1 MNKNYPSVTDHLKK
15 QIGESFDKAYTDLK
29 IDFRNEL
36 LEWFQKTYKE
46 ILGIKKEDELRK
58 KRVIDTLNKNIS
70 DLWNIIERYDE
81 NLWSEKWKNLVD
93 EITEPLPE
101 TVVEYQSE
109 ERFTEQEDDSY
120 KLKIQKKLK
129 RLARTVSML
138 FKKDKAGWKQ
148 VIQLKKSAKL
158 ELAGISQLPD
168 ELMGEEFEI
177 LSRAIGKL
185 LEREPVKEQ
194 PQPSEAEANDSN
206 QNEEES
212 EEKNEPAADKSAPK
226 KNEAENIEESG
237 NNGYRVE
244 VINKIESHLQ
254 NAIQILKNVEAES
267 PISTRV
273 YKECYQA
280 AIKSGTVEDER
291 KLLEEDQLNAKLVE
305 KGSFLNKRQKEWQT
319 FIKSQYS
326 DFAIQIEIARF
337 SFLAD
342 RAREEI
348 LGFTHRFFRD
358 YGYLPLENTVTRIKE
373 ISEVLKK
380 QKADKLPAKLVQELR
395 SEISDKL
402 SAELLETIGNQE
414 SQQHLI
420 DQIQKT
426 ITDLQLGFYSF
437 TETFTLAE
445 KRSIENGKPQVKTD
459 SVNWKKLAT
468 RYVQENALREMD
480 PEKWEWVSFF
490 KELSS
495 ESEEIM
501 QVVDV
506 NLLSAKES
514 EKEKDEEESV
524 LEIAISG
531 TDRAVSQLEATI
543 KRVRERQN
551 SYEKIVKEDFPQSI
565 QSLAE
570 SMLSRSYDDLE
581 MQDKALQVKATAKN
595 WRERFFKIY
604 YKLLERF
611 ELLRRFFVKKFKEI
625 NNIVSRFLGFKDEG
639 SVSTTEKRNL
649 AEYLAK
655 VNFHQKFPFVYKRMF
670 SYEFEIDERFYIQP
684 QGLFTYF
691 EQSFEDWNLNIDT
704 NFLIVGER
712 GSGKTLSL
720 KFIEKRFL
728 EDEKTVF
735 VNFRKTMHTEE
746 ELIHTISDAFG
757 YENIETRE
765 ELIDKIQK
773 RRSRTVLVV
782 ENIHNIFV
790 RNIHGFKGV
799 ESFWVLMASTRGKLF
814 WVVTCSAFAWKFYEK
829 MFGADQ
835 YFSHIVRTDNID
847 RDMLEKSILTRHKAT
862 GYELIFEPGAA
873 TERSRSFK
881 KIMSNESEK
890 QKYLHE
896 QYFDRLNQV
905 AEGNLS
911 IAMNYWLQSIKEFDD
926 RSVKQLPTEVADL
939 DKLEVPSRDV
949 LFTLAA
955 LVLHENL
962 TETELAM
969 SLHQDEAAS
978 RLMLARL
985 KSKGIVQNDED
996 GYKLNHLIYR
1006 QVVRL
1011 LKRRNIIH

>member
-15 QIGESFDKAYTDLK
+15 QIDESFDKAYTDLK
-29 IDFRNEL
+29 KDFRNEL

-70 DLWNIIERYDE
+70 DLCNIVERYDE
-81 NLWSEKWKNLVD
+81 NLWSEKWENLVE

-120 KLKIQKKLK
+120 KLKIQKKFK

-158 ELAGISQLPD
+158 ELAGISDLPD
-168 ELMGEEFEI
+168 ELMGEEFEL
-177 LSRAIGKL
+177 LSRAISKL
-185 LEREPVKEQ
+185 LEQEPVKEQ
-194 PQPSEAEANDSN
+194 PSETETSESN
-206 QNEEES
+206 HSEEES
-212 EEKNEPAADKSAPK
+212 EQAADKPEEK
-226 KNEAENIEESG
+226 KNEAEDIEESG
-237 NNGYRVE
+237 SKGYRVE
-244 VINKIESHLQ
+244 VINKIDSHLYE
-254 NAIQILKNVEAES
+254 AIQILKNVETDS

-273 YKECYQA
+273 YNECYQA

-291 KLLEEDQLNAKLVE
+291 KLLEEDQLNAKLAE

-358 YGYLPLENTVTRIKE
+358 YGYLPLESTVSRIKE

-395 SEISDKL
+395 AEISDKL
-402 SAELLETIGNQE
+402 SVELLETIGNQE

-468 RYVQENALREMD
+468 RYVQEKALREMD
-480 PEKWEWVSFF
+480 PEKWEWVAFF

-506 NLLSAKES
+506 NLLTAKES

-531 TDRAVSQLEATI
+531 TDRAVSQLEAAI

-551 SYEKIVKEDFPQSI
+551 SYEKIVKEDFPKSI

-581 MQDKALQVKATAKN
+581 MQDKALQAKAKAHN
-595 WRERFFKIY
+595 WRERFLKIY
-604 YKLLERF
+604 YEFLEKF
-611 ELLRRFFVKKFKEI
+611 ELFRRFFVKKFKEI
-625 NNIVSRFLGFKDEG
+625 KIVVSRFLGFKDEG

-655 VNFHQKFPFVYKRMF
+655 VNVHHKFPFVYKRMF

-691 EQSFEDWNLNIDT
+691 EQSLEDWNLNIDT

-712 GSGKTLSL
+712 GSGKTLAL
-720 KFIEKRFL
+720 KFIGKRFI
-728 EDEKTVF
+728 EDQKTVT
-735 VNFRKTMHTEE
+735 VNFTNTVLKEKD
-746 ELIHTISDAFG
+746 LIDAICTAFG
-757 YENIETRE
+757 FEGIETRN
-765 ELIDKIQK
+765 ELIKKIEN
-773 RRSRTVLVV
+773 RRTRTIFIV

-790 RNIHGFKGV
+790 RNIHGFEAI
-799 ESFWVLMASTRGKLF
+799 ESFWVLMASTRDKLF

-835 YFSHIVRTDNID
+835 YFSHIVRTDNLD
-847 RDMLEKSILTRHKAT
+847 REMLEKSILTRHKAT
-862 GYELIFEPGAA
+862 GFELTFEPGA
-873 TERSRSFK
+873 TTQRSRSFR
-881 KIMSNESEK
+881 KIMSDESEK
-890 QKYLHE
+890 QEYLQE
-896 QYFDRLNQV
+896 QYFNRLNQV

-911 IAMNYWLQSIKEFDD
+911 IAMNFWLQSIKEFDD

-962 TETELAM
+962 TESELSMA
-969 SLHQDEAAS
+969 LHQDESES

-985 KSKGIVQNDED
+985 KSKGIVQNSDE

>member
-1 MNKNYPSVTDHLKK
+1 MNKNYPSVEDHLKK
-15 QIGESFDKAYTDLK
+15 QIGESFDKAYSDLK
-29 IDFRNEL
+29 SDFRSEL

-70 DLWNIIERYDE
+70 DLWHIVERYDE
-81 NLWSEKWKNLVD
+81 NLWFEKWKELVD

-109 ERFTEQEDDSY
+109 ERFTEQEGDSY
-120 KLKIQKKLK
+120 KLKIQKRIK
-129 RLARTVSML
+129 RLARSVSL
-138 FKKDKAGWKQ
+138 TFKKDKAGWKQ
-148 VIQLKKSAKL
+148 VIQLKKCVKL
-158 ELAGISQLPD
+158 ELAGLSELPD
-168 ELMGEEFEI
+168 DLMGEEFEV

-185 LEREPVKEQ
+185 LEQEPVKEQ
-194 PQPSEAEANDSN
+194 PAENETVESAESKEGSESATDNTEQKNVESDKAE
-206 QNEEES
+206 
-212 EEKNEPAADKSAPK
+212 KSAK
-226 KNEAENIEESG
+226 
-237 NNGYRVE
+237 NGYRVQ
-244 VINKIESHLQ
+244 VIDKIESHLQ
-254 NAIQILKNVEAES
+254 DAMQILKTVETET
-267 PISTRV
+267 PISTRAFD
-273 YKECYQA
+273 ECYQA
-280 AIKSGTVEDER
+280 AVRSGTVEDER
-291 KLLEEDQLNAKLVE
+291 KLLEEDQLDGKLDAKERL
-305 KGSFLNKRQKEWQT
+305 LNKRQKEWQT

-337 SFLAD
+337 SFLAE

-358 YGYLPLENTVTRIKE
+358 YGYLPLESTVTRIKE
-373 ISEVLKK
+373 ISGVLKK
-380 QKADKLPAKLVQELR
+380 QKADKLPAKLVHELR
-395 SEISDKL
+395 AEISEKL
-402 SAELLETIGNQE
+402 STELLDTIGNQE

-420 DQIQKT
+420 DQIQKA
-426 ITDLQLGFYSF
+426 ISDLQLGFYNF

-445 KRSIENGKPQVKTD
+445 KRSIDSGKPQVKTD

-468 RYVQENALREMD
+468 RYVQEKALREMD
-480 PEKWEWVSFF
+480 PEKWEWVTFF

-514 EKEKDEEESV
+514 EKENDEEESV

-531 TDRAVSQLEATI
+531 TDRAVNQLEAAI

-551 SYEKIVKEDFPQSI
+551 SYEKVVKEDFPKSI

-581 MQDKALQVKATAKN
+581 MQDKALQVKAKANN
-595 WRERFFKIY
+595 WRERFLKVY
-604 YKLLERF
+604 YRSLEKF
-611 ELLRRFFVKKFKEI
+611 ELFRRFFVKKFKELK
-625 NNIVSRFLGFKDEG
+625 NVLSRFLGFKDEG

-655 VNFHQKFPFVYKRMF
+655 VNVHHKFPFVYRRMF

-691 EQSFEDWNLNIDT
+691 EQSFEDWNLKIDT

-712 GSGKTLSL
+712 GSGKTLAL
-720 KFIEKRFL
+720 KFIGQRFF
-728 EDEKTVF
+728 EDQKTVT
-735 VNFRKTMHTEE
+735 VNFKSAVHKEKD
-746 ELIHTISDAFG
+746 LIAAICSAFG
-757 YENIETRE
+757 FEGVETRE
-765 ELIDKIQK
+765 QLIKKIQNRRK
-773 RRSRTVLVV
+773 RTILIV
-782 ENIHNIFV
+782 EDIHNIFV
-790 RNIHGFKGV
+790 RNIHGFGAI
-799 ESFWVLMASTRGKLF
+799 ESFWVLMASTRDKLF

-835 YFSHIVRTDNID
+835 YFSHMVRTDNLD
-847 RDMLEKSILTRHKAT
+847 REMLEKSILSRHKAT
-862 GYELIFEPGAA
+862 GYELTFEPGTA
-873 TERSRSFK
+873 TQKSRAFK
-881 KIMSNESEK
+881 KIMSDESEK
-890 QKYLHE
+890 QKYLRE
-896 QYFDRLNQV
+896 QYFNRLNQI

-911 IAMNYWLQSIKEFDD
+911 IAMNFWLQSIKEFDD

-962 TETELAM
+962 TESELSMA
-969 SLHQDEAAS
+969 LHQDEAES

-985 KSKGIVQNDED
+985 KSKGIVQSSDD

>member
-1 MNKNYPSVTDHLKK
+1 MNKNYPSVTDHLQK
-15 QIGESFDKAYTDLK
+15 QIGESFDKAYSELK
-29 IDFRNEL
+29 SDFRNEL

-70 DLWNIIERYDE
+70 DLWHIVERYDE
-81 NLWSEKWKNLVD
+81 NLWSEKWKKLVD
-93 EITEPLPE
+93 EVTEPLPE

-109 ERFTEQEDDSY
+109 ERFTEQEEDSY
-120 KLKIQKKLK
+120 KLKIQKRIK
-129 RLARTVSML
+129 RLARTVSMT
-138 FKKDKAGWKQ
+138 FKTDKTGWKQ

-158 ELAGISQLPD
+158 ELAGISQLPE
-168 ELMGEEFEI
+168 ELMGEEFEL

-185 LEREPVKEQ
+185 LEQEPVKEQ
-194 PQPSEAEANDSN
+194 PSEAEKDESVENGEGSEAATDK
-206 QNEEES
+206 QEPKKYES
-212 EEKNEPAADKSAPK
+212 EKNDNNGKS
-226 KNEAENIEESG
+226 
-237 NNGYRVE
+237 GYRVE
-244 VINKIESHLQ
+244 VIDKIESHLQ
-254 NAIQILKNVEAES
+254 DAIQILKNVETDS
-267 PISTRV
+267 PISSRV
-273 YKECYQA
+273 FNECYQA
-280 AIKSGTVEDER
+280 AVKSGTVEDER
-291 KLLEEDQLNAKLVE
+291 KLLEDVGLNGKLSDKE
-305 KGSFLNKRQKEWQT
+305 SLLNKRQKEWQT
-319 FIKSQYS
+319 YIKSQYS

-337 SFLAD
+337 SFLAE

-348 LGFTHRFFRD
+348 LGLTHRFFRD

-380 QKADKLPAKLVQELR
+380 QKTDKLPAKLVHELR
-395 SEISDKL
+395 AEISEKL
-402 SAELLETIGNQE
+402 STELLERIGNQE

-420 DQIQKT
+420 EQIQKT
-426 ITDLQLGFYSF
+426 ITDLQLGFYNF

-468 RYVQENALREMD
+468 RYVQEKALREMD
-480 PEKWEWVSFF
+480 PEKWEWVTFF

-531 TDRAVSQLEATI
+531 TDRAVSQLESAI

-551 SYEKIVKEDFPQSI
+551 SYEKLVKDDFPRSI

-570 SMLSRSYDDLE
+570 SMLSRSYGDLE
-581 MQDKALQVKATAKN
+581 MQDKALQVKAKAHN
-595 WRERFFKIY
+595 WSEKLLKIY
-604 YKLLERF
+604 YKFLEKF
-611 ELLRRFFVKKFKEI
+611 ELFRRFFVKKFKEVKHI
-625 NNIVSRFLGFKDEG
+625 ISRFLGFKDEG

-655 VNFHQKFPFVYKRMF
+655 VNIHHKFPFVYKRMF

-712 GSGKTLSL
+712 GSGKTLAL
-720 KFIEKRFL
+720 KFIGQRFI
-728 EDEKTVF
+728 ESQKTVT
-735 VNFRKTMHTEE
+735 VNFMNTIHEE
-746 ELIHTISDAFG
+746 KDLIDAICNAFG
-757 YENIETRE
+757 FEGIETRD
-765 ELIDKIQK
+765 ELIKKIQN
-773 RRSRTVLVV
+773 RRTRTILIV
-782 ENIHNIFV
+782 ENIHNIFL
-790 RNIHGFKGV
+790 RNIHGFEAI
-799 ESFWVLMASTRGKLF
+799 ESFWVLMASTRDKLF
-814 WVVTCSAFAWKFYEK
+814 WVVTCSAFAWKFFEK

-835 YFSHIVRTDNID
+835 YFSHLVRTDNLD
-847 RDMLEKSILTRHKAT
+847 REMLEKSILTRHKAT
-862 GYELIFEPGAA
+862 GYELTFEPGTA
-873 TERSRSFK
+873 TQKSRAFK
-881 KIMSNESEK
+881 KIMSDESEK
-890 QKYLHE
+890 QQYLRE
-896 QYFDRLNQV
+896 QYFNRLNQI

-911 IAMNYWLQSIKEFDD
+911 IAMNFWLQSIKEFDD
-926 RSVKQLPTEVADL
+926 RSVKQLPTEIADL

-962 TETELAM
+962 TEKELSMA
-969 SLHQDEAAS
+969 LHQDVSES

-985 KSKGIVQNDED
+985 KSKGIVQSSDER
-996 GYKLNHLIYR
+996 YKLNHLIYR